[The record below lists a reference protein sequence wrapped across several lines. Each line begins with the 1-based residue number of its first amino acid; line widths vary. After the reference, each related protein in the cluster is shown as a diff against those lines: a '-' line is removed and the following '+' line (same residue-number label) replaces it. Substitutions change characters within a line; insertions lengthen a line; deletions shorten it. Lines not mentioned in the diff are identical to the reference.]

1 MTTQPG
7 TEVST
12 PSDLEIRFR
21 RTFAA
26 PPQLVA
32 DAFTTP
38 ELLQRWMGLNFGDWA
53 WASCDIDL
61 RAGGAYRWVWRNAVD
76 GSEMAISGTY
86 LEVVPGERYVATQR
100 YESMPE
106 YPGEMTTTLIFT
118 EDEGQTLMEETVRYA
133 SQAERDRDLEH
144 APSGLEPGY
153 VALDAVLAAEVRAG
167 R

>member
-1 MTTQPG
+1 
-7 TEVST
+7 
-12 PSDLEIRFR
+12 
-21 RTFAA
+21 
-26 PPQLVA
+26 VA

-38 ELLQRWMGLNFGDWA
+38 DLLQRWMGVVEDWA

-100 YESMPE
+100 YENMPE
-106 YPGEMTTTLIFT
+106 YPGEMTTTLLFT
-118 EDEGQTLMEETVRYA
+118 EAGGETLLEETVRYA
-133 SQAERDRDLEH
+133 SQAERDRDLQH
-144 APSGLEPGY
+144 GPSGLEPGFQT
-153 VALDAVLAAEVRAG
+153 LDALLAAEAR

>member
-1 MTTQPG
+1 MTQPSG
-7 TEVST
+7 TEVTT

-21 RTFAA
+21 RRFAA
-26 PPQLVA
+26 PRQLVA

-76 GSEMAISGTY
+76 GSEMVISGTY

-106 YPGEMTTTLIFT
+106 YPGEMTTTLLFT
-118 EDEGQTLMEETVRYA
+118 EIAGGTLLEETVRYA
-133 SQAERDRDLEH
+133 SRAERDRDLEH
-144 APSGLEPGY
+144 GPSGLEPGFQM
-153 VALDAVLAAEVRAG
+153 LDALLAAEARA
-167 R
+167 